1 MVYNDLPLSERAQI
15 IHMGVQAGLKSLSDI
30 RSFYDNAVNE
40 YAEGGGIHI
49 APSKKGTFTAAA
61 TKHGKNVQAFASQV
75 LAHKENYSPAM
86 VKKANFARNARKW
99 KHDNGGMLAHW
110 YGDGGWSDLQLIRNV
125 NTHKKYD
132 PTGRLNAGDAFLN
145 MVLGGNQA
153 TGEED
158 LYWRTYL
165 GLGKAPAM
173 SSNAYTEWDKK
184 VEAKKKSSGELPSEF
199 FGTTPRM
206 DLALQAFADTTNLGK
221 IIRNY
226 DSAKNEYK
234 NLPDRKTLL
243 NIYKQAKT
251 VLDNPGKW
259 QQMDGDYNIK
269 TNPDSDVV
277 NEWNPLGMLAK
288 FGMKWVPKEES
299 IYIHDT
305 YDFPWWAEWAIGG
318 ERPREMKIRSKI
330 GFNPAIGSVLLRSPE
345 NYNQETPQ
353 YKEKSTGGPLYPF
366 SFSKVPLPKVR
377 Y

>member
-1 MVYNDLPLSERAQI
+1 MAYNDLSIRDKAQVI
-15 IHMGVQAGLKSLSDI
+15 RMGVRAGLKSLRDI
-30 RSFYDNAVNE
+30 QSFYDFTTQHVE
-40 YAEGGGIHI
+40 TEPLDEFAEGGNIHI
-49 APSKKGTFTAAA
+49 KHPGRLTALKERTGKSEAELWA
-61 TKHGKNVQAFASQV
+61 TGN
-75 LAHKENYSPAM
+75 AHTRKM
-86 VKKANFARNARKW
+86 ITFARNARKW

-110 YGDGGWSDLQLIRNV
+110 YGDGGWRDLQLIRNV
-125 NTHKKYD
+125 NTHRKYD

-269 TNPDSDVV
+269 TNPDSGVV

-366 SFSKVPLPKVR
+366 SFSKAPLPRVR

>member
-1 MVYNDLPLSERAQI
+1 MAYNDLSIRDKAQVI
-15 IHMGVQAGLKSLSDI
+15 RMGVRAGLKNLNDI
-30 RSFYDNAVNE
+30 QSFYDSMHIEPDANE
-40 YAEGGGIHI
+40 FAEGGSIYI

-61 TKHGKNVQAFASQV
+61 TKHGKSVQAFASQV

-86 VKKANFARNARKW
+86 VKKANFARNASKW
-99 KHDNGGMLAHW
+99 HAN
-110 YGDGGWSDLQLIRNV
+110 GGWSDLQLIRNV
-125 NTHKKYD
+125 NTHRKYD

-318 ERPREMKIRSKI
+318 KRPREMKIRSKI

-366 SFSKVPLPKVR
+366 SFSKVPLPRVR